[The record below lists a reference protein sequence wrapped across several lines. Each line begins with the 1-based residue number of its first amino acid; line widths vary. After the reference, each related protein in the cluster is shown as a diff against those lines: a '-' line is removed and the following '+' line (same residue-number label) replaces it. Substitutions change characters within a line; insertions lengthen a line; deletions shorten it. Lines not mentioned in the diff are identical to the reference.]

1 MKKNSTD
8 GSAGITV
15 LLVIAIVI
23 VLNFLVGALSL
34 GNARFDLTENRLY
47 TLTEGTQN
55 ILDRISPDE
64 PVTIRFYATDS
75 ARVMLDD
82 RFVSHAKTVKNLL
95 LEIQKA
101 APGRVI
107 LETIAANPKT
117 EEEDR
122 AMEDDLRG
130 IPVNNQGDNIYLG
143 MSVSSAS
150 KKEVLPFLNP
160 AEETTLEYSVARAI
174 QKVSRPEQTVVGIM
188 SGMPLMGSPMFPFQ
202 RQRGQEPWVLV
213 QRLRM
218 DYEVREVPMNADKI
232 DSDITVLLVIH
243 PADVTEIGEY
253 AIDQYLLK
261 GGKVIAMVD
270 PSSMVAERLYS
281 NQPNPMTGQPGAVI
295 NPVSSLPN
303 LFKSW
308 GVGFNKDQVVADMTF
323 RTVRQGKPDPTILSL
338 SHEAVNSKDR
348 ITEDLQSLMMVSSG
362 AFEVESKDG
371 LEVTRLIE
379 SSQDSNLVDSTSVE
393 GLLRNN
399 FAGFTSSGR
408 HQLLAVRLNGKF
420 KTAFPG
426 GKPKG
431 PAEAK
436 PAEGGGAQEDTTA
449 PAPAAAAATAPAAS
463 AVAAPPAAM
472 PAVSASTEAVK
483 AAAAPTT
490 PPAPTQAAA
499 APATPP
505 VPTQAAAGASV
516 VPESAPSPVNDG
528 TLMESASNEGMVIL
542 FADADMM
549 FDAFSVRQDGAGG
562 MMAANSNLPLM
573 LNAVEMLTGGGDLM
587 KVRSRASTV
596 RPFTKLDEMR
606 ERVEKEYRPKLQAL
620 QGQLD
625 EIAQKMGPLRMK
637 STGEIVATPEQ
648 IREIDKLKETQVK
661 INKDIRE
668 IEKEQR
674 REIDYIESI
683 ITLLNVAGVPLL
695 VIIVGVILAWRRRIT
710 TAAV

>member
-1 MKKNSTD
+1 MKKNSNA
-8 GSAGITV
+8 GASAGLTT
-15 LLVIAIVI
+15 LLVVAIVV
-23 VLNFLVGALSL
+23 VLNFLVGALSM
-34 GNARFDLTENRLY
+34 GNARFDLTENKLF
-47 TLTEGTQN
+47 TLTDGTQN
-55 ILDRISPDE
+55 ILKRINPDE

-101 APGRVI
+101 APDRII
-107 LETIAANPKT
+107 LEAIAANPKT

-122 AMEDDLRG
+122 ALEDDLRG
-130 IPVNNQGDNIYLG
+130 VPVNNQGDNIYLG
-143 MSVSSAS
+143 MAVSSAS
-150 KKEVLPFLNP
+150 KKDVLPFLNP
-160 AEETTLEYSVARAI
+160 AEETTLEYNVARAI
-174 QKVSRPEQTVVGIM
+174 QKVSRPTQTVVGVM
-188 SGMPLMGSPMFPFQ
+188 SAMPIMGSPMFPFQ

-218 DYEVREVPMNADKI
+218 DYEVREVPMNAEKI
-232 DSDITVLLVIH
+232 DADVSVLLVIH
-243 PADVTEIGEY
+243 PADVTEVGEY
-253 AIDQYLLK
+253 AIDQYLLN

-281 NQPNPMTGQPGAVI
+281 NQPNPMTGQPGGVI
-295 NPVSSLPN
+295 TPNSSLPK
-303 LFKSW
+303 LFKAW
-308 GVGFNKDQVVADMTF
+308 GIGFNKNQVVADMTF
-323 RTVRQGKPDPTILSL
+323 RTVRQGQPDPTILSL
-338 SHEAVNSKDR
+338 TRDSLNAKDR
-348 ITEDLQSLMMVSSG
+348 ITEDLQSLMMVGSG
-362 AFEVESKDG
+362 AFEIESKEG
-371 LEVTRLIE
+371 LEVTRLIT

-393 GLLRNN
+393 SLLRSN

-408 HQLLAVRLNGKF
+408 HQLMAVRLNGKF
-420 KTAFPG
+420 QTAFPG

-431 PAEAK
+431 AAEAK
-436 PAEGGGAQEDTTA
+436 PAEGGGAQEDATAPAAAITSAPAATATTSAVA
-449 PAPAAAAATAPAAS
+449 PAPAAPAPAAPTPAS
-463 AVAAPPAAM
+463 APVAVEAP
-472 PAVSASTEAVK
+472 
-483 AAAAPTT
+483 
-490 PPAPTQAAA
+490 A
-499 APATPP
+499 APAP
-505 VPTQAAAGASV
+505 
-516 VPESAPSPVNDG
+516 APAVEAPKGPVNDG
-528 TLMESASNEGMVIL
+528 TVMESASSEGMVIL

-549 FDAFSVRQDGAGG
+549 FDAFSVRQDGMGG

-573 LNAVEMLTGGGDLM
+573 LNAVEMLSGGGDLM

-648 IREIDKLKETQVK
+648 IRELDKLKETQVK

-674 REIDYIESI
+674 REIDFIESI

-695 VIIVGVILAWRRRIT
+695 VIVVGSILAWRRRIT

>member
-1 MKKNSTD
+1 MKKNSNA
-8 GSAGITV
+8 GASAGLTT
-15 LLVIAIVI
+15 LLVVAIVV
-23 VLNFLVGALSL
+23 VLNFLVGALSM
-34 GNARFDLTENRLY
+34 GNARFDLTQNKLF
-47 TLTEGTQN
+47 TLTDGTQN
-55 ILDRISPDE
+55 ILKRINPDE

-101 APGRVI
+101 APDRII
-107 LETIAANPKT
+107 LEAIAANPKT

-122 AMEDDLRG
+122 ALEDDLRG
-130 IPVNNQGDNIYLG
+130 VPVNNQGDNIYLG
-143 MSVSSAS
+143 MAVSSAS
-150 KKEVLPFLNP
+150 KKDVLPFLNP

-174 QKVSRPEQTVVGIM
+174 QKVSRPTQTVVGVM
-188 SGMPLMGSPMFPFQ
+188 SAMPIMGSPMFPFQ

-218 DYEVREVPMNADKI
+218 DYEVREVPMNAEKI
-232 DSDITVLLVIH
+232 DADVSVLLVIH
-243 PADVTEIGEY
+243 PADVTEVGEY
-253 AIDQYLLK
+253 AIDQYLLN

-281 NQPNPMTGQPGAVI
+281 NQPNPMTGQPGGVI
-295 NPVSSLPN
+295 TPNSSLPK
-303 LFKSW
+303 LFKAW
-308 GVGFNKDQVVADMTF
+308 GIGFNKNQVVADMTF
-323 RTVRQGKPDPTILSL
+323 RTVRQGQPDPTILSL
-338 SHEAVNSKDR
+338 TRDSLITKDR
-348 ITEDLQSLMMVSSG
+348 ITEDLQSLMMVGSG
-362 AFEVESKDG
+362 AFEIESKEG
-371 LEVTRLIE
+371 LDVTRLIE
-379 SSQDSNLVDSTSVE
+379 SSQDSNLVDSTAVE
-393 GLLRNN
+393 GLLRSN

-408 HQLLAVRLNGKF
+408 HQLMALRLNGKF
-420 KTAFPG
+420 QTAFPG
-426 GKPKG
+426 GKPKSTTE
-431 PAEAK
+431 PK
-436 PAEGGGAQEDTTA
+436 PAEGGGAQEDATAPAAAAPSAPAATAATPAVAPVPAAPA
-449 PAPAAAAATAPAAS
+449 PAPAAAAPIPAPAVPSAPVAAGAPTAPAPA
-463 AVAAPPAAM
+463 PAA
-472 PAVSASTEAVK
+472 EAPK
-483 AAAAPTT
+483 
-490 PPAPTQAAA
+490 
-499 APATPP
+499 
-505 VPTQAAAGASV
+505 G
-516 VPESAPSPVNDG
+516 PVNDG
-528 TLMESASNEGMVIL
+528 TVMESASSEGMVIL

-549 FDAFSVRQDGAGG
+549 FDAFSVRQDGMGG

-573 LNAVEMLTGGGDLM
+573 LNAVEMLSGGGDLM

-648 IREIDKLKETQVK
+648 IRELDKLKETQVK

-674 REIDYIESI
+674 REIDFIESI

-695 VIIVGVILAWRRRIT
+695 VIVVGSILAWRRRIT